1 MQCLSKTEM
10 IDKDEGLKDRK
21 ELLEE
26 LRAFFRYEEQLLID
40 WMTDSEFEE
49 EVFSVVLEL
58 AEVLKNSNE

>member
-26 LRAFFRYEEQLLID
+26 LRSFFRYEEQLLTG
-40 WMTDSEFEE
+40 WMTESEFEE
-49 EVFSVVLEL
+49 GVFSVVLEL
-58 AEVLKNSNE
+58 AESLKHSNE